1 MTQDSAPE
9 AGHIITEDNT
19 QPSDNARNHT
29 EALNGVRIQTKDE
42 AAPTTKALSKDKAAL
57 KADLMHRILN
67 HEQIKAEEAE
77 ARSKVTDDEG
87 EVLYTFHRRK
97 IVRISEHLVVKNA
110 DDIPVH
116 EAPTLR
122 FIAENTTIPVPKV
135 HDIRT
140 ENDKVVGIVMGYMP
154 GKPLDEVWDTL
165 SSSQKQSIA
174 EQLRG
179 YISQLRNLK
188 GNYIGAIDR
197 GTVSMGKWGPIY
209 GGPFDS
215 EQEFNQWILNDLSS
229 GLSAPLR
236 YYAERALMDG
246 HEIVFTHSDFSSRN
260 ILVDEN
266 SDYQVTAIL
275 DWEFAGWYPEWWE
288 YFRAYKNF
296 HRGKDWG
303 DYLCYILP
311 PRYDREFI
319 AMCYVSEYCSS

>member
-1 MTQDSAPE
+1 MNQDNAPE
-9 AGHIITEDNT
+9 AGHIIAEDDT

-29 EALNGVRIQTKDE
+29 EALNVVRTQTKDE
-42 AAPTTKALSKDKAAL
+42 AAPSTKPLSKDKAAL
-57 KADLMHRILN
+57 KAELMHRILN

-97 IVRISEHLVVKNA
+97 IVRISEYLVVKKA

-135 HDIRT
+135 HDVRL
-140 ENDKVVGIVMGYMP
+140 ENDKVVGIVMDYMP

-165 SSSQKQSIA
+165 SPSQKQSIA

-236 YYAERALMDG
+236 YYAEHALTDG
-246 HEIVFTHSDFSSRN
+246 HEIVFTHSDFSPRN

-266 SDYQVTAIL
+266 SVYQVTAIL

-296 HRGKDWG
+296 HRGKDWS

-319 AMCYVSEYCSS
+319 AMCYVSGYCSS